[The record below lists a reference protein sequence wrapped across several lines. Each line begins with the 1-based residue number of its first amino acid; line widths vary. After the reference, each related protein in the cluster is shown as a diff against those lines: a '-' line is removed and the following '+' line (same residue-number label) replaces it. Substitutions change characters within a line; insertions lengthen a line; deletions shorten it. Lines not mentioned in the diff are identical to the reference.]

1 MTPSSEKPDRPDPIR
16 AFEVDMSPEAIDQ
29 RLRELGQ
36 LYELGKTFR
45 DVRYIGPIV
54 PKHSKEELLQL
65 LAEYEAKM
73 TPVHPP
79 AGDASEHAADKS

>member
-1 MTPSSEKPDRPDPIR
+1 MTPSSAKSETSKARR

-45 DVRYIGPIV
+45 DVRFLGPV
-54 PKHSKEELLQL
+54 ASKHTLDELHKMISD
-65 LAEYEAKM
+65 YEAK
-73 TPVHPP
+73 T
-79 AGDASEHAADKS
+79 GDSHLPDVNSAAPADKS